1 MKRKFIIKDWYITPS
16 WARGL
21 AIGTIV
27 GSILMI
33 PSAFLVKSPIAL
45 LLPVAILITCSAIG
59 TLTGKRK
66 KEFGLSHRP
75 NY

>member
-1 MKRKFIIKDWYITPS
+1 MKKRVIIKDWYITPS

-33 PSAFLVKSPIAL
+33 PAAFLVKSPIAL
-45 LLPVAILITCSAIG
+45 LLPIAILITCSTIG
-59 TLTGKRK
+59 TLAGKKR